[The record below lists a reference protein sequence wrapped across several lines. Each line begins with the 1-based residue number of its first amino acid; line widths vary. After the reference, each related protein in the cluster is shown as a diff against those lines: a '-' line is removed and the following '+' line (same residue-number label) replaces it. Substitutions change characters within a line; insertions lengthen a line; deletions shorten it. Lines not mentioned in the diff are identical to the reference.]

1 MLLLFL
7 GGRGIVGIS
16 QLYIGIINAL
26 HDRCRLPRRESRLD
40 IMQLID
46 VDAIV

>member
-16 QLYIGIINAL
+16 HLYIGIINAL
-26 HDRCRLPRRESRLD
+26 HNCCLPPGSESRLGL
-40 IMQLID
+40 MQMID
-46 VDAIV
+46 AGT